1 MSEVKGLI
9 QNRFPD
15 GLIFTTAD
23 QVINWGRK
31 NSLWSMTFGLACCA
45 IEMMA
50 AGGTRYDWDRFG
62 VIPRATPR
70 QSDLMIVAGTVTLKM
85 ATRVKRLYEQMAEPK
100 YVISMGSCANNGG
113 PYWQHGYHVLKGV
126 DEVIP
131 VDVYVPGCP
140 PRPEALLYG
149 IMKLQERI
157 QEDRVLRKARGHGR
171 EPGRGDPRR
180 RHRRGGE
187 VGHGRPGHPREA
199 GRPVRGPG
207 PLRRPRG
214 GVAVR
219 GGGDRRHRRGGRLL
233 QGGPG
238 PGAST
243 T

>member
-9 QNRFPD
+9 HNRFPD
-15 GLIFTTAD
+15 GLVFTTAD
-23 QVINWGRK
+23 QIINWGRK

-113 PYWQHGYHVLKGV
+113 PYWKHGYHVLKGV

-157 QEDRVLRKARGHGR
+157 QEDRVLRKRGVT
-171 EPGRGDPRR
+171 
-180 RHRRGGE
+180 
-187 VGHGRPGHPREA
+187 VGSLAGATLDGATEEA
-199 GRPVRGPG
+199 
-207 PLRRPRG
+207 
-214 GVAVR
+214 
-219 GGGDRRHRRGGRLL
+219 
-233 QGGPG
+233 
-238 PGAST
+238 T
-243 T
+243 K